1 MESNLSWVFNNIQPD
16 RNGRG
21 WRGFYASSILV
32 MSESDFNVI
41 FPERNKLQE
50 ERDKKLNEL
59 LNDYTYL

>member
-1 MESNLSWVFNNIQPD
+1 MESNLSWVVNNIPQD
-16 RNGRG
+16 GYG
-21 WRGFYASSILV
+21 WRGIYAAGIMK

-59 LNDYTYL
+59 LK

>member
-16 RNGRG
+16 QNGRG
-21 WRGFYASSILV
+21 WKSFYPLEILV
-32 MSESDFNVI
+32 MSESDFNFI
-41 FPERNKLQE
+41 FPERKLQE

>member
-1 MESNLSWVFNNIQPD
+1 MESNLSWVVNNIPPD
-16 RNGRG
+16 GYG
-21 WRGFYASSILV
+21 WRGIFAAGIIE

-59 LNDYTYL
+59 LNDYT